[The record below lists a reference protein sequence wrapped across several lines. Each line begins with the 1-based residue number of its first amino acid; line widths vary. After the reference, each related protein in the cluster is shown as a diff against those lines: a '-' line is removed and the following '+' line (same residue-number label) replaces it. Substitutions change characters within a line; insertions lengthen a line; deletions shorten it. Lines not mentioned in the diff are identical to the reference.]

1 MNLAQAYR
9 ILQLRYGSQR
19 PDVVTAFRRLALA
32 MHPDHATLAGVTPA
46 DANAAFIELR
56 RAYEMIAA
64 AGFPLAKA
72 PPPPVAAITAKPT
85 LQPTTPNVSTW
96 TDANERLRRQDAEER
111 AAAARAQAAAR
122 AGAAANTNEDSERCV
137 FVWLDISTSP

>member
-9 ILQLRYGSQR
+9 ILQLRYGSPR
-19 PDVVTAFRRLALA
+19 PDVVAAFRRLALA
-32 MHPDHATLAGVTPA
+32 MHPDHATLAGVAPA

-56 RAYEMIAA
+56 RAYETIAR
-64 AGFPLAKA
+64 AGFPVAKTP
-72 PPPPVAAITAKPT
+72 PPPPVAMRGKPT
-85 LQPTTPNVSTW
+85 LQPTAPNVSTW

-122 AGAAANTNEDSERCV
+122 TRAAANANEDSERCV
-137 FVWLDISTSP
+137 FVRLETSTAP